1 MLGALLEAEKWKKRT
16 ALWPEARLEVKTLKT
31 RHAQYKRHL
40 KQTSSEAEMFSPLT
54 QTENGNENTQ
64 VFHANGKKALCE
76 TEACI
81 ILQRWWK
88 KHLEGQQ
95 QLFEDLVSELMDL
108 RQEAALEE
116 VTPQSRRSAE
126 GRWPKE
132 QLRLQSQRQ
141 MHWSANH
148 PALAVAG
155 LVFAVPQRRRQAQSE
170 TRKQRM
176 VLDELR
182 PYLQKDGGDVELIE
196 IEGPILRLEMQG
208 SCASCSSSAITVKTM
223 LDRFPEIYE
232 VEAVM
237 PGFKV
242 PTEEGIEEVISTIAP
257 FLSVSGGSIELIE
270 LDDGEGVNP
279 RPTIVLGIGGP
290 PAKNASPMCL
300 EGLDQKTPG
309 ESRRVTWLSL
319 EGEASSVWSSQR
331 APAAIHTS
339 IL

>member
-1 MLGALLEAEKWKKRT
+1 
-16 ALWPEARLEVKTLKT
+16 
-31 RHAQYKRHL
+31 
-40 KQTSSEAEMFSPLT
+40 
-54 QTENGNENTQ
+54 
-64 VFHANGKKALCE
+64 
-76 TEACI
+76 
-81 ILQRWWK
+81 
-88 KHLEGQQ
+88 
-95 QLFEDLVSELMDL
+95 
-108 RQEAALEE
+108 
-116 VTPQSRRSAE
+116 
-126 GRWPKE
+126 
-132 QLRLQSQRQ
+132 

-148 PALAVAG
+148 APLAVAG
-155 LVFAVPQRRRQAQSE
+155 LVFAVPQRRRIA
-170 TRKQRM
+170 RKAEIESPFKDGVQQGKPKLPLTEENVEM

-208 SCASCSSSAITVKTM
+208 SCASCSSSAITVKYGIERTM

-290 PAKNASPMCL
+290 PAKNASL
-300 EGLDQKTPG
+300 KAEVV
-309 ESRRVTWLSL
+309 RRVKFIYGQAEVQLHEL
-319 EGEASSVWSSQR
+319 VMEED
-331 APAAIHTS
+331 
-339 IL
+339 